1 MAKSKQISLNPGI
14 AGSGF
19 FGSLASTISKSP
31 DLLLAVGII
40 MILGL
45 LVIPLP
51 PLMLDVLLAFNMA
64 FSVLILLVSVYL
76 VSPLEI
82 STFPTILLITTL
94 FRLGLNVASTR
105 LILGEGTAG
114 DIIEAFG
121 TFVIKGNYVVG
132 IIIFLIL
139 LLINFIVVIK
149 GSSRIAEVAAR
160 FTLDAL
166 AGKQMSIDADLN
178 AGYIDEKTARKRRED
193 LTRESDFYGSM
204 DGSAKFI
211 KGDAIAGLIITA
223 INILAG
229 FIIGVTQ
236 LDMELS
242 EALSTYTILTI
253 GDGLVS
259 QIPSLLI
266 SVAAGIVVTRS
277 ASSKRLNEELG

>member
-14 AGSGF
+14 GGSGF

-105 LILGEGTAG
+105 LILGEGQAG

-166 AGKQMSIDADLN
+166 PGKQMSIDADLN
-178 AGYIDEKTARKRRED
+178 QGLIDENEAVRRREN
-193 LTRESDFYGSM
+193 LR
-204 DGSAKFI
+204 
-211 KGDAIAGLIITA
+211 
-223 INILAG
+223 
-229 FIIGVTQ
+229 
-236 LDMELS
+236 
-242 EALSTYTILTI
+242 
-253 GDGLVS
+253 
-259 QIPSLLI
+259 I
-266 SVAAGIVVTRS
+266 SYS
-277 ASSKRLNEELG
+277 